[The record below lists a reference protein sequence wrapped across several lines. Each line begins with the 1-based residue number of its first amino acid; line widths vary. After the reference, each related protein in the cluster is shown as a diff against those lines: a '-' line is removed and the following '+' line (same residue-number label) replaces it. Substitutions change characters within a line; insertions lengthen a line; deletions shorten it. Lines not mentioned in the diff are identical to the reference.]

1 MYVLLLI
8 YFFFFSLFFLIH
20 LFYLEMN
27 NHSYLLM
34 SSTEGQFAVL
44 LEEEN
49 TYKIINLAYGHL
61 PLESSS

>member
-1 MYVLLLI
+1 
-8 YFFFFSLFFLIH
+8 
-20 LFYLEMN
+20 MN